1 MKIKRLAE
9 GELLNGESGQE
20 NEDIKN
26 DAIQNYNLDA
36 ITLVLTVINKLL
48 SLAIKDIQKGEI
60 ESLILNCIYSN
71 YILN

>member
-36 ITLVLTVINKLL
+36 ITVVLTVINKLL

-60 ESLILNCIYSN
+60 ESLMLNCIYSN